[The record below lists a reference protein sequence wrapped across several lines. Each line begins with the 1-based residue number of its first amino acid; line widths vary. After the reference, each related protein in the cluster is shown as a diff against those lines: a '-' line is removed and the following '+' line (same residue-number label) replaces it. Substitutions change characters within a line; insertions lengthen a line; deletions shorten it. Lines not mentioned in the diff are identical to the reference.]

1 MAIYLII
8 GAGRF
13 GRLALA
19 RLQERQP
26 QAQFWVVDQDPA
38 KLAPLANQPSVRVIE
53 APAVAG
59 LAQALAQR
67 TRPTWIIPAVPLHL
81 AFAWLL
87 LTPPPGADWQQLPV
101 PLKLGQDLPFCQ
113 RGSQGEVYLSLAT
126 GRCPDDCP
134 EPATRC
140 SLTGVPR
147 QRQLFAELQQTRV
160 PGFQVLVLRSRQ
172 LAPGV
177 GGYQT
182 VELYRLRDTVWQATG
197 KMIICT
203 ACRCHGVCHGLVKV
217 TQKEAEVGL

>member
-26 QAQFWVVDQDPA
+26 QARFWVVDHDPE
-38 KLAPLANQPSVRVIE
+38 KLATLATSSLVRAIE

-59 LAQALAQR
+59 LAQALAQNP
-67 TRPTWIIPAVPLHL
+67 RPDWIIPAVPLHL

-87 LTPPPGADWQQLPV
+87 LTAPPGADWQQLPV
-101 PLKLGQDLPFCQ
+101 PVELGQHLPFCQ
-113 RGSQGEVYLSLAT
+113 RGTQGEVYLSVAT
-126 GRCPDDCP
+126 ERCPDDCP
-134 EPATRC
+134 EPANRC
-140 SLTGVPR
+140 FLTGAPR
-147 QRQLFAELQQTRV
+147 QRQLFADLQQTRLA
-160 PGFQVLVLRSRQ
+160 GFQILVVRSRQ

-177 GGYQT
+177 GGYQPM
-182 VELYRLRDTVWQATG
+182 ELYRLRDAVWQATG

-203 ACRCHGVCHGLVKV
+203 ACRCHGVCHGLVKL
-217 TQKEAEVGL
+217 TQKEAEGGL